1 MALFTRKDGRAGDA
15 AITTLATPPDAAGA
29 GGYTLQS
36 SDLTSLSGLFSTTYD
51 QKLTMI
57 HAGRSR
63 QGSKLLKSKQV
74 VFTFSCGDSSGVEQQ
89 IIKAFFTY
97 DRPIA
102 YVDMQRGVAETEL
115 YVTSID
121 DAFFSG
127 ADSIQV
133 TATMIDSDIMSSVS
147 KTLIEEDLAA
157 STAFTSI
164 AVQYTNDNAVEA
176 TVLIE
181 LGAGKVADWTGTT
194 FSVKSESSDV
204 QSAGLVA
211 ASVGKIKSSG
221 IRFDSLDEFVYG
233 SGTITNTSNAQF
245 FSVQPGAT
253 ATITVTATPTVA
265 AKLKVTAATIAPRGQ
280 YDLKVEG

>member
-15 AITTLATPPDAAGA
+15 AITTLATPPDTVAD
-29 GGYTLQS
+29 GGYTLAS
-36 SDLTSLSGLFSTTYD
+36 SDLTTISGLFSTTYD
-51 QKLTMI
+51 QKLTTI

-74 VFTFSCGDSSGVEQQ
+74 VFTFSCGDSSGLEQQ
-89 IIKAFFTY
+89 IIKQFFTY

-102 YVDMQRGVAETEL
+102 YVDSQRGVETTEL

-121 DAFFSG
+121 DSFFSG

-133 TATMIDSDIMSSVS
+133 TATMIDSDVMSSVS
-147 KTLIEEDLAA
+147 KTLVEESIAA
-157 STAFTSI
+157 NTAFTST
-164 AVQYTNDNAVEA
+164 AVQYKNDNAVEA
-176 TVLIE
+176 TILVE
-181 LGAGKVADWTGTT
+181 LGAGKVADWNGTT
-194 FSVKSESSDV
+194 FSIKSESNNV
-204 QSAGLVA
+204 QSSGLIA
-211 ASVGKIKSSG
+211 ASVGKVKSSG

-233 SGTITNTSNAQF
+233 SGTITNPSNAQF

-265 AKLKVTAATIAPRGQ
+265 AKLKVAAATIAPKGQ
-280 YDLKVEG
+280 YDLK

>member
-29 GGYTLQS
+29 NGYTLQS
-36 SDLTSLSGLFSTTYD
+36 SDLTTISGLFSTTYD
-51 QKLTMI
+51 QKLTTI

-74 VFTFSCGDSSGVEQQ
+74 VFTFSCGDSSGLEQQ
-89 IIKAFFTY
+89 IIKQFFTY

-102 YVDMQRGVAETEL
+102 YVDLQRGVTETDL
-115 YVTSID
+115 YVTAID

-127 ADSIQV
+127 ADSIQI
-133 TATMIDSDIMSSVS
+133 TATMIDSDIMNSVS
-147 KTLIEEDLAA
+147 KTIIDEDLAA
-157 STAFTSI
+157 DTAFTST
-164 AVQYTNDNAVEA
+164 AVEYKNANAVEA
-176 TVLIE
+176 TILVE

-194 FSVKSESSDV
+194 FSIKSESDNV
-204 QSAGLVA
+204 QSSGLIA
-211 ASVGKIKSSG
+211 ASVGKVKSSG

-233 SGTITNTSNAQF
+233 SGTIANPSNAQF

-253 ATITVTATPTVA
+253 AAITVSATPTVA
-265 AKLKVTAATIAPRGQ
+265 AKLKVTAATIAPKGQ
-280 YDLKVEG
+280 YDLK

>member
-15 AITTLATPPDAAGA
+15 TITTLATPPDTAVAD
-29 GGYTLQS
+29 GYTLQS
-36 SDLTSLSGLFSTTYD
+36 SDLTSVSGLFSTTYD
-51 QKLTMI
+51 QKLTTI

-74 VFTFSCGDSSGVEQQ
+74 VFTFSCGDSSGLEQQ
-89 IIKAFFTY
+89 IIKQFFTY

-102 YVDMQRGVAETEL
+102 YVDGQRGVATTEL

-133 TATMIDSDIMSSVS
+133 TATMIDSDLMSSVS
-147 KTLIEEDLAA
+147 KTLIEHDLAA
-157 STAFTSI
+157 SMPFTST
-164 AVQYTNDNAVEA
+164 AVQYKNENAVEA
-176 TVLIE
+176 TVLVE

-194 FSVKSESSDV
+194 FSIKSTSANV
-204 QSAGLVA
+204 QSAGMIA
-211 ASVGKIKSSG
+211 ATVGKIKASG
-221 IRFDSLDEFVYG
+221 VRFDSLDEFVYG
-233 SGTITNTSNAQF
+233 SGTITNPSNAQF

-253 ATITVTATPTVA
+253 ATITVSVTPTVA
-265 AKLKVTAATIAPRGQ
+265 AKLKVVARTIAPLGQ
-280 YDLKVEG
+280 YDLKVGE

>member
-15 AITTLATPPDAAGA
+15 VITTLATPPDAAGA

-36 SDLTSLSGLFSTTYD
+36 SDLTTISGLFSTTYD
-51 QKLTMI
+51 QKLTTI

-74 VFTFSCGDSSGVEQQ
+74 VFTFSCGDSSGLEQQ
-89 IIKAFFTY
+89 IIKQFFTY

-102 YVDMQRGVAETEL
+102 YVDSQRGVTTTEL

-121 DAFFSG
+121 DSFFSG

-147 KTLIEEDLAA
+147 KTLVEEDLAA
-157 STAFTSI
+157 NTAFTST
-164 AVQYTNDNAVEA
+164 AVQYTNSNAVEA

-194 FSVKSESSDV
+194 FSIKSDSSSI
-204 QSAGLVA
+204 QSTGLITA
-211 ASVGKIKSSG
+211 TVGKVKSSG

-233 SGTITNTSNAQF
+233 SGMIGNPSNAQF
-245 FSVQPGAT
+245 FSVQPGAA
-253 ATITVTATPTVA
+253 ATITVSATPTVA
-265 AKLKVTAATIAPRGQ
+265 AKLKVTAATIAPKGQ
-280 YDLKVEG
+280 YDLK

>member
-74 VFTFSCGDSSGVEQQ
+74 VFTFSCGDSSGLEQQ

-102 YVDMQRGVAETEL
+102 YVDSQRGITTTEL

-133 TATMIDSDIMSSVS
+133 TATMIDSDLMSSVS
-147 KTLIEEDLAA
+147 KTLVEEDLAA
-157 STAFTSI
+157 STAFTST
-164 AVQYTNDNAVEA
+164 AVEYKNENSVEA
-176 TVLIE
+176 TILME

-194 FSVKSESSDV
+194 FSIKSESSDL
-204 QSAGLVA
+204 QSAGLIA

-233 SGTITNTSNAQF
+233 AGTITNTSSAQF
-245 FSVQPGAT
+245 FSIQPGAT

-265 AKLKVTAATIAPRGQ
+265 AKLKVNAATIAPRGQ
-280 YDLKVEG
+280 YDLK

>member
-15 AITTLATPPDAAGA
+15 AITTLATPPDTAAA
-29 GGYTLQS
+29 AGYTLAS
-36 SDLTSLSGLFSTTYD
+36 SDLTSMSGLFSTTYD
-51 QKLTMI
+51 QKLTTL

-74 VFTFSCGDSSGVEQQ
+74 VFTFSCGDSSGLEQQ
-89 IIKAFFTY
+89 IIKQFFTY

-102 YVDMQRGVAETEL
+102 YVDLQRGVTETEL
-115 YVTSID
+115 YVTAID

-127 ADSIQV
+127 ADSIQI

-147 KTLIEEDLAA
+147 KTLVEENLAA
-157 STAFTSI
+157 NTAFTSTAI
-164 AVQYTNDNAVEA
+164 QYKNENSVEA
-176 TVLIE
+176 TILVE

-194 FSVKSESSDV
+194 FTIKSESSNV
-204 QSAGLVA
+204 QSSGLIA
-211 ASVGKIKSSG
+211 ASVGKVKSSG

-233 SGTITNTSNAQF
+233 SGTIANPSNAQF

-253 ATITVTATPTVA
+253 ATITVSATPTVA
-265 AKLKVTAATIAPRGQ
+265 AKLKVTAATIAPKGQ
-280 YDLKVEG
+280 YDLK